1 MNTVQREC
9 VHVAGADLEK
19 YSWGGKRV
27 AGDCEGW
34 HPVAEVYTVCRFRDG
49 GTGGM
54 GRYFLAAFTCSR
66 TFETRSRKM
75 SCES

>member
-1 MNTVQREC
+1 MFGPRQGRIKKNI
-9 VHVAGADLEK
+9 HGVA
-19 YSWGGKRV
+19 R
-27 AGDCEGW
+27 GW
-34 HPVAEVYTVCRFRDG
+34 QEILRG
-49 GTGGM
+49 GTLWQRYIQYADFGVGRA